1 VLPEEPQRW
10 LVVLVQA
17 EPGRIWEDIL
27 VQEPTVGLAPRVR
40 QPLERPRGGNDKER
54 VAALGP
60 PWVRRDHSLLDTSSR
75 GPPTRDA
82 A

>member
-1 VLPEEPQRW
+1 V

-17 EPGRIWEDIL
+17 EPGRVWEDIL
-27 VQEPTVGLAPRVR
+27 VQDPTAGLAPRVR

-60 PWVRRDHSLLDTSSR
+60 PWVRRDHSPLITSSCGLPDR
-75 GPPTRDA
+75 CTA
-82 A
+82 